1 MAFLAVTSL
10 MRTVELQFLH
20 PQPRVILTNKA
31 QIKSLHEKLG
41 HLLVYLEECEKKG
54 NNCAEMKELAEKIR
68 KVSVKAEDDIEAELL
83 NVHHYHNL
91 DQALQRVVED
101 IEELMQTTRNTNH
114 HLIVNNLTAGGPS
127 QPTSNVEDNAMVGHS
142 EELDEVKSQL
152 FRDSLKQRQV
162 MAMVGMGGIGK
173 TTFAKRIYNDPLVTS
188 HFKFRAWTTL
198 SQEHDKRQALTDLI
212 RCILPMSN
220 KNIVSDDPDDLLR
233 RSLLGQRYL
242 IVLDDIWTTK
252 AWDDIQRCFPDDN
265 NGSRI
270 LLTTRV
276 REIAEY
282 ANSGEYSYNL
292 RFLNPYEGW
301 DLFYQK
307 LLDKEF
313 LNNEFETIGKNIV
326 QKCHGLPITIVVAAG
341 LLSTINKSVDEWKK
355 IEATINSLQ
364 TLDHDQQ
371 FSRILELSYNNMP
384 SHLKGCFL
392 YLGIYHEDCDIPVKK
407 LIRLWIAEGF
417 VETMSNRRLE
427 EVGGNYLQDLIDRCL
442 VMVHGRSSDHKIKTC
457 RMHDLLRELC
467 VSKAKKEN
475 LLYLETTG
483 SCHGFDRL
491 VRLGDKP
498 WLSLKVVNPHFHLAI
513 ASRKCRTI
521 LCFNMVGNCDYE
533 WYLHANS
540 FKKLRVL
547 DLSKINFRLGMP
559 PDITDLV
566 FLRYLEIASS
576 KVLNCIPLWKNW
588 NLQTLVVTED
598 DNGARR
604 LPPGIWDLPQ
614 LRHLEINHQ
623 VPIYLPKMVQENL
636 QTLYWLS
643 TSQCTIQVFM
653 RIPNVKDLGI
663 IFARCQ
669 VSSQGLNDLWCLNHL
684 EKLRVRGSY
693 HPLHL
698 PPLFPQNLK
707 ELTFERTLIPWEAM
721 TIISL
726 LPNLKVL
733 KLKNF
738 ACVGQEWELIE
749 DGSFPQ
755 LKVLLISLTNLKEWK
770 AYVAS
775 PFPNLEHLHLRNC
788 FELKEMPEWIADI
801 ITLQLIKLEYCYST
815 LVTSAMTVKEDQLH
829 NYGNDMLHVLH
840 FHTRPDEDHVG
851 VEEEYSNE
859 QISGEECAPNSLTSL
874 WFEARKL
881 TIPGGE
887 EPSYWSWTLDPTGY
901 EVAELLQMS
910 WFEIGFTCDIRC
922 LSKMTCYSAYL
933 VFKLVQGGFKD
944 VNTALTCVRYAKD
957 KNLYGKLRGQNRN
970 SQVFLAKTKS
980 YGDCGQ
986 FPNDDRSDGW
996 MEIKLGDFYVSS
1008 GNEGEVEF
1016 QLWHVSDQ
1024 YWLSGFVVKGIE
1036 VRPAN

>member
-1 MAFLAVTSL
+1 MAFLAVISL

-20 PQPRVILTNKA
+20 PQPRIILTNKE

-41 HLLVYLEECEKKG
+41 RLLVFLEECEKKG
-54 NNCAEMKELAEKIR
+54 NNCAEMKELTDKIR

-83 NVHHYHNL
+83 NVHH
-91 DQALQRVVED
+91 LQRVVED
-101 IEELMQTTRNTNH
+101 IEELMRTTRNTNH
-114 HLIVNNLTAGGPS
+114 HLVNNLTLGVPS
-127 QPTSNVEDNAMVGHS
+127 QPTSNVVEDNPMVGHS

-162 MAMVGMGGIGK
+162 MAMVDMGGIGK

-188 HFKFRAWTTL
+188 RFKFRAWTTL
-198 SQEHDKRQALTDLI
+198 SQEHNKLQALTDLI

-220 KNIVSDDPDDLLR
+220 K
-233 RSLLGQRYL
+233 
-242 IVLDDIWTTK
+242 K
-252 AWDDIQRCFPDDN
+252 
-265 NGSRI
+265 
-270 LLTTRV
+270 
-276 REIAEY
+276 
-282 ANSGEYSYNL
+282 
-292 RFLNPYEGW
+292 
-301 DLFYQK
+301 
-307 LLDKEF
+307 
-313 LNNEFETIGKNIV
+313 IG
-326 QKCHGLPITIVVAAG
+326 
-341 LLSTINKSVDEWKK
+341 
-355 IEATINSLQ
+355 
-364 TLDHDQQ
+364 
-371 FSRILELSYNNMP
+371 
-384 SHLKGCFL
+384 
-392 YLGIYHEDCDIPVKK
+392 
-407 LIRLWIAEGF
+407 
-417 VETMSNRRLE
+417 
-427 EVGGNYLQDLIDRCL
+427 
-442 VMVHGRSSDHKIKTC
+442 
-457 RMHDLLRELC
+457 
-467 VSKAKKEN
+467 
-475 LLYLETTG
+475 
-483 SCHGFDRL
+483 
-491 VRLGDKP
+491 GDKR
-498 WLSLKVVNPHFHLAI
+498 WLSVKVVNPHFHLAI

-521 LCFNMVGNCDYE
+521 VCFNMVGNCDYE
-533 WYLHANS
+533 WYLLANS

-547 DLSKINFRLGMP
+547 DLSKINFSSGMP
-559 PDITDLV
+559 PDITQLV

-588 NLQTLVVTED
+588 NLQTLIVTED

-623 VPIYLPKMVQENL
+623 VPIDGLPKMVQENL
-636 QTLYWLS
+636 QTLYWMS
-643 TSQCTIQVFM
+643 TSQCTKEVFI
-653 RIPNVKDLGI
+653 RIPNVKDLGMI
-663 IFARCQ
+663 ARCQ
-669 VSSQGLNDLWCLNHL
+669 VSSSQGLSDDLWCLNHL

-698 PPLFPQNLK
+698 PSQGDIFPQNLK

-738 ACVGQEWELIE
+738 ACVGQEWQIIE
-749 DGSFPQ
+749 EGSFPQ

-770 AYVAS
+770 AYVES
-775 PFPNLEHLHLRNC
+775 PFPNLEHLLLRNC

-801 ITLQLIKLEYCYST
+801 ITLQLIKLEYCYSS

-829 NYGNDMLHVLH
+829 NYGNDKLDVLD

-851 VEEEYSNE
+851 AVEEEYSNE
-859 QISGEECAPNSLTSL
+859 QISGKECAPNSLRRL

-881 TIPGGE
+881 RIPGSE
-887 EPSYWSWTLDPTGY
+887 EPRYWSWTLDSTTGY
-901 EVAELLQMS
+901 EVAKLLQMS

-933 VFKLVQGGFKD
+933 VFKLVVGGFQD
-944 VNTALTCVRYAKD
+944 VNTALTCVRYSND

-986 FPNDDRSDGW
+986 FPVDDCCDGW

-1008 GNEGEVEF
+1008 GNEGAVEF
-1016 QLWHVSDQ
+1016 LLWHVSDQ

-1036 VRPAN
+1036 VRPVN

>member
-1 MAFLAVTSL
+1 MAFLAVISL

-20 PQPRVILTNKA
+20 PQPRIILTNKE

-41 HLLVYLEECEKKG
+41 HLLVFLEECEKKG
-54 NNCAEMKELAEKIR
+54 NNCAEMKELIDKIR

-83 NVHHYHNL
+83 NVHH
-91 DQALQRVVED
+91 LQRVVED

-114 HLIVNNLTAGGPS
+114 HLVNNLTLGDPS
-127 QPTSNVEDNAMVGHS
+127 QPTSNVVEDNAMVGHS

-173 TTFAKRIYNDPLVTS
+173 TTFAKRIYNDPLVAS

-198 SQEHDKRQALTDLI
+198 TQEHNKLQALTDLI

-220 KNIVSDDPDDLLR
+220 K
-233 RSLLGQRYL
+233 
-242 IVLDDIWTTK
+242 K
-252 AWDDIQRCFPDDN
+252 
-265 NGSRI
+265 
-270 LLTTRV
+270 
-276 REIAEY
+276 
-282 ANSGEYSYNL
+282 
-292 RFLNPYEGW
+292 
-301 DLFYQK
+301 
-307 LLDKEF
+307 
-313 LNNEFETIGKNIV
+313 IG
-326 QKCHGLPITIVVAAG
+326 
-341 LLSTINKSVDEWKK
+341 
-355 IEATINSLQ
+355 
-364 TLDHDQQ
+364 
-371 FSRILELSYNNMP
+371 
-384 SHLKGCFL
+384 
-392 YLGIYHEDCDIPVKK
+392 
-407 LIRLWIAEGF
+407 
-417 VETMSNRRLE
+417 
-427 EVGGNYLQDLIDRCL
+427 
-442 VMVHGRSSDHKIKTC
+442 
-457 RMHDLLRELC
+457 
-467 VSKAKKEN
+467 
-475 LLYLETTG
+475 
-483 SCHGFDRL
+483 
-491 VRLGDKP
+491 GDKR
-498 WLSLKVVNPHFHLAI
+498 WLSVKVVNPHFHLAI

-521 LCFNMVGNCDYE
+521 VCFNMVGNCDYE
-533 WYLHANS
+533 WYLLANS

-547 DLSKINFRLGMP
+547 DLSKINFSSGMP
-559 PDITDLV
+559 PDITQLV

-588 NLQTLVVTED
+588 NLQTLIVTED

-623 VPIYLPKMVQENL
+623 VPIVGLPKMVQENL

-643 TSQCTIQVFM
+643 TSQCTMEVFM
-653 RIPNVKDLGI
+653 RIPNVKDLRI
-663 IFARCQ
+663 IARCQ
-669 VSSQGLNDLWCLNHL
+669 VSSSQGLNDNLKCLNHL

-698 PPLFPQNLK
+698 PSQGDIFPQNLK

-726 LPNLKVL
+726 LPNLEIL

-738 ACVGQEWELIE
+738 ACVGQEWQLIE
-749 DGSFPQ
+749 EGSFPQ

-770 AYVAS
+770 AYVES
-775 PFPNLEHLHLRNC
+775 PFPNLEHLLLRNC

-801 ITLQLIKLEYCYST
+801 ITLQLIKLENCYSS
-815 LVTSAMTVKEDQLH
+815 LVTSAMTVKEDQLD
-829 NYGNDMLHVLH
+829 NYGNDKLDVLD

-851 VEEEYSNE
+851 AEEEEYSNE
-859 QISGEECAPNSLTSL
+859 QISGKECAPNSLRSL

-881 TIPGGE
+881 RIPGSE
-887 EPSYWSWTLDPTGY
+887 EPRYWSWTLDSTTGY

-933 VFKLVQGGFKD
+933 VFKLVVGGFQD
-944 VNTALTCVRYAKD
+944 VNTALTCVRYSND
-957 KNLYGKLRGQNRN
+957 KNLYGKLQGQNRN

-986 FPNDDRSDGW
+986 FPIDDRCDGW

-1008 GNEGEVEF
+1008 GNEGAVEF
-1016 QLWHVSDQ
+1016 LLWHVSDQ

-1036 VRPAN
+1036 VRPVN

>member
-20 PQPRVILTNKA
+20 PQPRIILTNKE

-41 HLLVYLEECEKKG
+41 HLLVFLEECEKIG
-54 NNCAEMKELAEKIR
+54 NNRAEMKELTDKIR

-83 NVHHYHNL
+83 NVHH
-91 DQALQRVVED
+91 LQRVVED
-101 IEELMQTTRNTNH
+101 IEELMQTTRNTSH
-114 HLIVNNLTAGGPS
+114 HLVNNLTVGGPS

-142 EELDEVKSQL
+142 EELIKVKSQL
-152 FRDSLKQRQV
+152 FRD
-162 MAMVGMGGIGK
+162 
-173 TTFAKRIYNDPLVTS
+173 KR
-188 HFKFRAWTTL
+188 
-198 SQEHDKRQALTDLI
+198 
-212 RCILPMSN
+212 
-220 KNIVSDDPDDLLR
+220 
-233 RSLLGQRYL
+233 
-242 IVLDDIWTTK
+242 
-252 AWDDIQRCFPDDN
+252 
-265 NGSRI
+265 
-270 LLTTRV
+270 
-276 REIAEY
+276 
-282 ANSGEYSYNL
+282 
-292 RFLNPYEGW
+292 
-301 DLFYQK
+301 
-307 LLDKEF
+307 
-313 LNNEFETIGKNIV
+313 
-326 QKCHGLPITIVVAAG
+326 
-341 LLSTINKSVDEWKK
+341 
-355 IEATINSLQ
+355 
-364 TLDHDQQ
+364 
-371 FSRILELSYNNMP
+371 
-384 SHLKGCFL
+384 
-392 YLGIYHEDCDIPVKK
+392 
-407 LIRLWIAEGF
+407 
-417 VETMSNRRLE
+417 
-427 EVGGNYLQDLIDRCL
+427 
-442 VMVHGRSSDHKIKTC
+442 
-457 RMHDLLRELC
+457 
-467 VSKAKKEN
+467 
-475 LLYLETTG
+475 
-483 SCHGFDRL
+483 
-491 VRLGDKP
+491 
-498 WLSLKVVNPHFHLAI
+498 WLSVKVVNPHFHLAI

-521 LCFNMVGNCDYE
+521 VCFNMVGNSDYE
-533 WYLHANS
+533 WYLLANS

-547 DLSKINFRLGMP
+547 DLSKINFSLGMP
-559 PDITDLV
+559 PDITQLV

-588 NLQTLVVTED
+588 NLQTLIVTED

-623 VPIYLPKMVQENL
+623 
-636 QTLYWLS
+636 
-643 TSQCTIQVFM
+643 CTKEVFI

-663 IFARCQ
+663 IARCQ
-669 VSSQGLNDLWCLNHL
+669 VSSSQGLSDDMWCLNHL

-698 PPLFPQNLK
+698 PSQGDIFPQNLK

-726 LPNLKVL
+726 LPNLEVL

-738 ACVGQEWELIE
+738 ACVGQEWQIIE
-749 DGSFPQ
+749 EGSFPQ

-770 AYVAS
+770 AYVES
-775 PFPNLEHLHLRNC
+775 PFPNLEHLLLRNC

-801 ITLQLIKLEYCYST
+801 ITLQLIKFEYCYSS

-829 NYGNDMLHVLH
+829 NYGNDKLDVLD

-851 VEEEYSNE
+851 AEEEEYSNE
-859 QISGEECAPNSLTSL
+859 QISGKECAPNSLRRL

-881 TIPGGE
+881 RIPGSE
-887 EPSYWSWTLDPTGY
+887 EPRYWSWTLDSTTGY

-933 VFKLVQGGFKD
+933 VFKLVVGGFQD
-944 VNTALTCVRYAKD
+944 VNTALTSVRYSND

-986 FPNDDRSDGW
+986 FPVDDRCDGW

-1008 GNEGEVEF
+1008 GNEGAVEF
-1016 QLWHVSDQ
+1016 LLWHVSDQ

>member
-1 MAFLAVTSL
+1 MAFLAVISL

-20 PQPRVILTNKA
+20 PQPRIILTNKE

-41 HLLVYLEECEKKG
+41 HLLVFLEECEKKG
-54 NNCAEMKELAEKIR
+54 NNCAEMKELTDKIR

-83 NVHHYHNL
+83 NVHH
-91 DQALQRVVED
+91 LQRVVED

-114 HLIVNNLTAGGPS
+114 HLVNNLTVGAPS

-198 SQEHDKRQALTDLI
+198 TQEHNKLQALTDLI

-220 KNIVSDDPDDLLR
+220 K
-233 RSLLGQRYL
+233 
-242 IVLDDIWTTK
+242 K
-252 AWDDIQRCFPDDN
+252 
-265 NGSRI
+265 
-270 LLTTRV
+270 
-276 REIAEY
+276 
-282 ANSGEYSYNL
+282 
-292 RFLNPYEGW
+292 
-301 DLFYQK
+301 
-307 LLDKEF
+307 
-313 LNNEFETIGKNIV
+313 IG
-326 QKCHGLPITIVVAAG
+326 
-341 LLSTINKSVDEWKK
+341 
-355 IEATINSLQ
+355 
-364 TLDHDQQ
+364 
-371 FSRILELSYNNMP
+371 
-384 SHLKGCFL
+384 
-392 YLGIYHEDCDIPVKK
+392 
-407 LIRLWIAEGF
+407 
-417 VETMSNRRLE
+417 
-427 EVGGNYLQDLIDRCL
+427 
-442 VMVHGRSSDHKIKTC
+442 
-457 RMHDLLRELC
+457 
-467 VSKAKKEN
+467 
-475 LLYLETTG
+475 
-483 SCHGFDRL
+483 
-491 VRLGDKP
+491 GDKL
-498 WLSLKVVNPHFHLAI
+498 WLSVKVVNPHFHLAI

-521 LCFNMVGNCDYE
+521 VCFNMVGNCDYE
-533 WYLHANS
+533 WYLLANS

-547 DLSKINFRLGMP
+547 DLSKINFSSGMP
-559 PDITDLV
+559 PDITQLV

-588 NLQTLVVTED
+588 NLQTLIVTED

-623 VPIYLPKMVQENL
+623 VPIDGLPKMVQENL

-643 TSQCTIQVFM
+643 TSQCTMEVFM
-653 RIPNVKDLGI
+653 RIPNLKDLGI
-663 IFARCQ
+663 IARCQ
-669 VSSQGLNDLWCLNHL
+669 VSSSQGLNDNLKCLNHL

-698 PPLFPQNLK
+698 PSQGDIFPQNLK
-707 ELTFERTLIPWEAM
+707 ELTFERTLIPWGAM

-738 ACVGQEWELIE
+738 ACVGQEWQIIE
-749 DGSFPQ
+749 EGSFPQ

-770 AYVAS
+770 AYVES
-775 PFPNLEHLHLRNC
+775 PFPNLEHLLLRNC
-788 FELKEMPEWIADI
+788 FELKEMPKWIADI
-801 ITLQLIKLEYCYST
+801 ITLQLIKLEYCYSS
-815 LVTSAMTVKEDQLH
+815 LVTSAMTVKEDQLD
-829 NYGNDMLHVLH
+829 NYGNDKLDVLD
-840 FHTRPDEDHVG
+840 FHTRPV
-851 VEEEYSNE
+851 
-859 QISGEECAPNSLTSL
+859 
-874 WFEARKL
+874 
-881 TIPGGE
+881 
-887 EPSYWSWTLDPTGY
+887 
-901 EVAELLQMS
+901 
-910 WFEIGFTCDIRC
+910 
-922 LSKMTCYSAYL
+922 
-933 VFKLVQGGFKD
+933 GGFQD
-944 VNTALTCVRYAKD
+944 VNTALTCVRYSKD

-986 FPNDDRSDGW
+986 FPVDDRCDGW

-1008 GNEGEVEF
+1008 GNEGAVEF
-1016 QLWHVSDQ
+1016 LLWHVSDQ